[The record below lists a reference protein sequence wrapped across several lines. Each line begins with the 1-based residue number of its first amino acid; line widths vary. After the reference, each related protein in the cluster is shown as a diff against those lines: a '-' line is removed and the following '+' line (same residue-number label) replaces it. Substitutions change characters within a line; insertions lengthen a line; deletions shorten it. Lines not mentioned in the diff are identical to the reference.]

1 MVWHGVVSENGAG
14 NTKFLASH
22 LSPYIFRCRRGQCR
36 VEGTSVSMTVL
47 PVAGGGSHGSGGV
60 VVHICVVHIL
70 PMALLDE

>member
-1 MVWHGVVSENGAG
+1 MVWYGVVSESGAG
-14 NTKFLASH
+14 KTKFLASH

-47 PVAGGGSHGSGGV
+47 PVAGGGSSGGV

-70 PMALLDE
+70 PMALSDE